1 MAIRSTHKGDRAQ
14 LGPRVDRVVYDAVAA
29 HSGQYGGDGIPMS
42 QWVADLLAAIVGHPE
57 LMRELD
63 GEDVAQI
70 FARAL
75 DNPDLLRGRA
85 RLIRRRA
92 PHATAAMTTDEHAG
106 VARYRYTTAGT
117 VSVTIRAP
125 ISSVTSVI
133 AAYSSSAGGG
143 P

>member
-29 HSGQYGGDGIPMS
+29 HSGQYGDGIPMS

-75 DNPDLLRGRA
+75 DNPDLLRGR
-85 RLIRRRA
+85 
-92 PHATAAMTTDEHAG
+92 G
-106 VARYRYTTAGT
+106 
-117 VSVTIRAP
+117 
-125 ISSVTSVI
+125 
-133 AAYSSSAGGG
+133 
-143 P
+143 

>member
-29 HSGQYGGDGIPMS
+29 NSGQYGADGIPMS

-70 FARAL
+70 LARAL
-75 DNPDLLRGRA
+75 DNPELRRTHG
-85 RLIRRRA
+85 RRREEGL
-92 PHATAAMTTDEHAG
+92 PLAM
-106 VARYRYTTAGT
+106 
-117 VSVTIRAP
+117 
-125 ISSVTSVI
+125 
-133 AAYSSSAGGG
+133 
-143 P
+143 

>member
-75 DNPDLLRGRA
+75 DNPDLLRGR
-85 RLIRRRA
+85 
-92 PHATAAMTTDEHAG
+92 G
-106 VARYRYTTAGT
+106 
-117 VSVTIRAP
+117 
-125 ISSVTSVI
+125 
-133 AAYSSSAGGG
+133 
-143 P
+143 

>member
-14 LGPRVDRVVYDAVAA
+14 LGPRVDRVV
-29 HSGQYGGDGIPMS
+29 YGGDGIPMS

-75 DNPDLLRGRA
+75 DNPDLLRGR
-85 RLIRRRA
+85 
-92 PHATAAMTTDEHAG
+92 G
-106 VARYRYTTAGT
+106 
-117 VSVTIRAP
+117 
-125 ISSVTSVI
+125 
-133 AAYSSSAGGG
+133 
-143 P
+143 